1 MGLTGYKH
9 QVDHT
14 LVHLTDKTRLHHY
27 LNETAQ
33 RCVIAAATTIIKDTT
48 SVRRFGYLL
57 LPHVVSQITDCV
69 RHIGKDPR
77 VSFKSKFWP

>member
-1 MGLTGYKH
+1 MGLTDYKH

-14 LVHLTDKTRLHHY
+14 LAHLTDKTRLHYY

-48 SVRRFGYLL
+48 SVRRFGYLERSRL
-57 LPHVVSQITDCV
+57 GAAFQVPDL
-69 RHIGKDPR
+69 
-77 VSFKSKFWP
+77 